1 MNSIK
6 IIRERNLAEGVS
18 LEDIKGGSMNG
29 SGLCCISNESCNK
42 NEKKE
47 NSTIL
52 EENTKPVRP

>member
-6 IIRERNLAEGVS
+6 IIRERNLTEGIS

-42 NEKKE
+42 NEKTENPILKE
-47 NSTIL
+47 KT
-52 EENTKPVRP
+52 PVQP